1 MKNIIEFLK
10 SLPGVRV
17 CTGTSCKQLTTFKI
31 GGECT
36 AVFPDSESSLVMLIR
51 VLKERNI
58 KFYILGN
65 GSNVVFSDEGYD
77 GIVIVTTDVKHISA
91 DDNRIYAS
99 CGVPLHVLCHTAADN
114 SLAGLQFAYGIP
126 GTVGGAV
133 FMNAGAY
140 DGEIKDVVSFVKCYD
155 MNTDEIL
162 MLSNV
167 KCGFS
172 YRYSDFQSNGL
183 VILGAEFVLHQGI
196 KEDIKSEMN
205 GIILKRKDKQPL
217 NYPSAGSAFKRYPGK
232 YTAKMIDEA
241 GLKGF
246 ACGGA
251 QVSVKHAGFIV
262 NTGNATCSDV
272 QKLIS
277 IIKETIKDREGIQI
291 ECEIRFVQ

>member
-10 SLPGVRV
+10 SLSGVRV
-17 CTGTSCKQLTTFKI
+17 CTGISCKNLTTFKI
-31 GGECT
+31 GGDCT
-36 AVFPDSESSLVMLIR
+36 AVFPDSESSLVTVIHA
-51 VLKERNI
+51 LKEYNI
-58 KFYILGN
+58 KSCILGN

-77 GIVIVTTDVKHISA
+77 GIVVVTTDIKSISVN
-91 DDNRIYAS
+91 DNRIYAS
-99 CGVPLHVLCHTAADN
+99 CGVPLHVLCNTAADN
-114 SLAGLQFAYGIP
+114 SLSGLQFAYGIP

-140 DGEIKDVVSFVKCYD
+140 DGEIKDVVSSVRCY
-155 MNTDEIL
+155 NTLTDETL
-162 MLSNV
+162 TL
-167 KCGFS
+167 KTDECGFS
-172 YRYSDFQSNGL
+172 YRYSDFQNNGL
-183 VILGAEFVLHQGI
+183 VILGAEFILQQGI

-205 GIILKRKDKQPL
+205 GIILKRKEKQPL

-262 NTGNATCSDV
+262 NTGNATCGDV
-272 QKLIS
+272 EALVD
-277 IIKETIKDREGIQI
+277 IIKKKIEDREGIQI
-291 ECEIRFVQ
+291 ECEIRFVK

>member
-155 MNTDEIL
+155 MNTDETL
-162 MLSNV
+162 MLSND

-183 VILGAEFVLHQGI
+183 VILGAEFVLHRGI

-217 NYPSAGSAFKRYPGK
+217 NYPSAGSVFKRYPGK

-272 QKLIS
+272 QKLIG
-277 IIKETIKDREGIQI
+277 IIKKTIKDREGIQI